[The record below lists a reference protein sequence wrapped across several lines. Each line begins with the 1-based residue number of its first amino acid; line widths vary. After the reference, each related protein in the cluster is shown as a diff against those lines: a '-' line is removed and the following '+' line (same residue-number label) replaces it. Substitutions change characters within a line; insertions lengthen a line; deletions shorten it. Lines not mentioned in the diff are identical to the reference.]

1 MYKAHVKEQNKFQYE
16 EMMILALAEIIR
28 KKLISKWCRND
39 HGTLMNSGGG
49 ISDAYC
55 LSDGHHHSREWDV
68 LRKSWFLDFLPA
80 GISVGY
86 CSDVWFHEHIY
97 FSSNKHHRFGT
108 AQLQKVELLQSCNVL
123 VKTSKRQSRNAQKCF
138 CVCVKYILE
147 FSPQFLWE
155 MSTLLRGA
163 DKSGTISFFAKCNH
177 VFKFGFSAAFAL
189 QLLLLV
195 TLLLNSPCFLLV
207 YLHLVLLSSFTLFV
221 LFYFDCLLCLFVCF
235 FLFDFYFM
243 SSLFCFYLSLCLLTL
258 FVGFFVAFL
267 LCCMLYVCFWL
278 ACFVLFVLFVY
289 SPCFLVYLQFVL
301 LWLFLC
307 MSFFWKRQLFLFPS
321 VAFTIIFV
329 CLFICSLST
338 LIVHFV
344 DQKIWSSLPFVILG
358 PDKLATGGNP
368 RPIKSKHAA
377 WIQIRKRAL
386 VQIRYDMNN

>member
-1 MYKAHVKEQNKFQYE
+1 
-16 EMMILALAEIIR
+16 MMLLALAEIIR

-163 DKSGTISFFAKCNH
+163 CISGTISFLQNVITFSNLFLLQILHFNCFCWGLFLFA
-177 VFKFGFSAAFAL
+177 SLFACLLVYL
-189 QLLLLV
+189 QLLLHWL
-195 TLLLNSPCFLLV
+195 
-207 YLHLVLLSSFTLFV
+207 FTLYV
-221 LFYFDCLLCLFVCF
+221 HT
-235 FLFDFYFM
+235 
-243 SSLFCFYLSLCLLTL
+243 SYLSI
-258 FVGFFVAFL
+258 
-267 LCCMLYVCFWL
+267 
-278 ACFVLFVLFVY
+278 
-289 SPCFLVYLQFVL
+289 LV
-301 LWLFLC
+301 
-307 MSFFWKRQLFLFPS
+307 KRN
-321 VAFTIIFV
+321 II
-329 CLFICSLST
+329 
-338 LIVHFV
+338 
-344 DQKIWSSLPFVILG
+344 
-358 PDKLATGGNP
+358 
-368 RPIKSKHAA
+368 
-377 WIQIRKRAL
+377 
-386 VQIRYDMNN
+386 